1 MEESFRKEFAY
12 FCTILI
18 GVCFL
23 LLLSSSIVFGAD
35 FTFASDS
42 TGDNVLESTAD
53 ENEVQTGTQKNEDAF
68 TGCAENPAIDQAHAD
83 ETGREKADRQETD
96 ASGIRKDG
104 VVNSDGD
111 IYYLENGVPQKN
123 RWVLSE
129 GLWMYT
135 GADGKLYKNT
145 VVEING
151 KSYGFNDT
159 GIMQTGVF
167 SVGGKE
173 YLADDSGALVSNR
186 WELDEKGW
194 RYSGEEGQILT
205 SQWIY
210 YSGQWYYAKN
220 DGYIYQNCTFEVDG
234 NKYYAQSD
242 GSIIQNRWMLS
253 DGKWY
258 YANPGGNFAK
268 NQWIYYYGRWYYAKD
283 DCSIYQ
289 NCIFEVNGSKYY
301 ANSGG
306 DIFQNKWI
314 LDDGK
319 WYYAN
324 PGGNFAKNQWI
335 FSNGLW
341 YYAKDD
347 CSIYQNCLF
356 EVIGEKYYANSGG
369 DICQNCF
376 VTIGNTKYYFTQRG
390 SMGIDMFAYD
400 NGSYLYFDEN
410 GKYDPT
416 IKWTGSIVDIA
427 KSQLGINTG
436 EKYWR
441 FYEGTP
447 FVNGQVTPWCGC
459 FIAWCLQQAGII
471 RAIHVGNM
479 ASVPYWLNYFDRTGR
494 WDSAPNPG
502 DVVVYDWKPYDG
514 KRQGFHVGI
523 VEKVKDGF
531 VYTIEGNTG
540 SSYFG
545 EVLRR
550 VRQVG
555 NIYTIGYGRIM

>member
-1 MEESFRKEFAY
+1 MRNGWIF
-12 FCTILI
+12 
-18 GVCFL
+18 
-23 LLLSSSIVFGAD
+23 
-35 FTFASDS
+35 
-42 TGDNVLESTAD
+42 
-53 ENEVQTGTQKNEDAF
+53 
-68 TGCAENPAIDQAHAD
+68 
-83 ETGREKADRQETD
+83 
-96 ASGIRKDG
+96 
-104 VVNSDGD
+104 VN
-111 IYYLENGVPQKN
+111 
-123 RWVLSE
+123 
-129 GLWMYT
+129 GL
-135 GADGKLYKNT
+135 
-145 VVEING
+145 
-151 KSYGFNDT
+151 
-159 GIMQTGVF
+159 
-167 SVGGKE
+167 
-173 YLADDSGALVSNR
+173 
-186 WELDEKGW
+186 
-194 RYSGEEGQILT
+194 
-205 SQWIY
+205 
-210 YSGQWYYAKN
+210 
-220 DGYIYQNCTFEVDG
+220 
-234 NKYYAQSD
+234 
-242 GSIIQNRWMLS
+242 
-253 DGKWY
+253 
-258 YANPGGNFAK
+258 
-268 NQWIYYYGRWYYAKD
+268 WYYAKD

-289 NCIFEVNGSKYY
+289 NCLFEVNGCKYYAMTGGDIRQNGWILNDGKWYY

-306 DIFQNKWI
+306 DLVRNGWI
-314 LDDGK
+314 LVN
-319 WYYAN
+319 A
-324 PGGNFAKNQWI
+324 
-335 FSNGLW
+335 LW

-410 GKYDPT
+410 GKYNPT

-479 ASVPYWLNYFDRTGR
+479 ASVPYWLNYFDRTCR

-502 DVVVYDWKPYDG
+502 DIVVYDWKPYDG

-545 EVLRR
+545 EVLRK

-555 NIYTIGYGRIM
+555 NVYTIGYGRIM